1 MVLSD
6 EDIVRLYQD
15 PKFFGSFSGRN
26 KWSIVFCLICEVVL
40 KQIPDLGASNLRQFL
55 FTDYGEV
62 RKHWCQ
68 KLKQQKIVATVTFIA
83 CANVKTLSDSQ
94 NNTKLRLQCK
104 TYSELCKKKLW
115 NWRLPSLFRNG
126 SSFHA
131 TFWGK
136 KLNFTLL
143 NNWESHC

>member
-26 KWSIVFCLICEVVL
+26 KWSIVFRLICEVVL
-40 KQIPDLGASNLRQFL
+40 KQISNLGASNLRQFL

-68 KLKQQKIVATVTFIA
+68 KLKQQKIVIKLLLTA
-83 CANVKTLSDSQ
+83 CANVKTLSHPENYS
-94 NNTKLRLQCK
+94 KLHL
-104 TYSELCKKKLW
+104 
-115 NWRLPSLFRNG
+115 
-126 SSFHA
+126 
-131 TFWGK
+131 
-136 KLNFTLL
+136 
-143 NNWESHC
+143 